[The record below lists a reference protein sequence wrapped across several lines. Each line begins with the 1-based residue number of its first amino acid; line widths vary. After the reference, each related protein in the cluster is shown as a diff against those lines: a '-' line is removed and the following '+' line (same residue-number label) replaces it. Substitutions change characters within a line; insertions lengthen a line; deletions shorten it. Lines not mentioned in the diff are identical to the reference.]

1 MLFFKCLWVVFL
13 LFLILPLPWGKNFF
27 LFNLQSL
34 GSAKYLACKLC
45 HIGTLDWVY
54 LSLSAPFEKINAEE
68 SLLLLL
74 NMSSLSYMCLVSH
87 CLEMPPTLLLC
98 CLNFRSAVWLNS
110 TQEFHTFPPSLC
122 WLKYKYPALAEETGF
137 FGTCGWVLVAVTSGV
152 FSVALEGSKQC
163 SGSLNVFEPCRVL
176 STWICSLASL
186 ICKSHM
192 LIATA

>member
-1 MLFFKCLWVVFL
+1 MRQKL
-13 LFLILPLPWGKNFF
+13 LS
-27 LFNLQSL
+27 LQSPEPGTGEVFGLQTVSYWHSWL
-34 GSAKYLACKLC
+34 GLPVSFSFIWKDKCWRVPIASSKY
-45 HIGTLDWVY
+45 V
-54 LSLSAPFEKINAEE
+54 
-68 SLLLLL
+68 
-74 NMSSLSYMCLVSH
+74 SSLPYVCLVSP
-87 CLEMPPTLLLC
+87 CLEMPPMLLLC

-163 SGSLNVFEPCRVL
+163 SGSLNVFEPFRVL

-186 ICKSHM
+186 ICKSRM
-192 LIATA
+192 LIATALVFLVTLRNT